1 MEGSP
6 PVRRDAHNVHTQT
19 HIQKYERGQK
29 MRAPVECDPCKS
41 EVGGPLEAAA
51 RRRLTWLRLS
61 LSARAASVLYEMINL
76 AGVR

>member
-29 MRAPVECDPCKS
+29 LRAPVECDPSKS
-41 EVGGPLEAAA
+41 EPSGTPSMA
-51 RRRLTWLRLS
+51 RRIHGSSVSHVAPAFTLS
-61 LSARAASVLYEMINL
+61 EGRVCPL
-76 AGVR
+76 